1 MVYQE
6 QVMRIINRLGN
17 IPLSNAYSC
26 IKAISKKK
34 EKDIVKYESQFLEG
48 AVENGLTKNQAAE
61 LFEMIKKFA
70 GYGFN
75 KSHST
80 AYALIA
86 YMTAYLK
93 AHFPVEFMAALLSGD
108 IQGRNFKTKDQL
120 VEHLEDCRRMDI
132 EVVSPDIN
140 TSCED
145 FTVHDGKI
153 YFGLSAIKGCG
164 GSAAGAI
171 VDARKQGGPYK
182 DLFDFCE
189 RVDPS
194 RCNRAAI
201 ETLIKAGAFDSMG
214 AKRSQTSAAVERAL
228 QAGAALHS
236 DRKSGQKGLFDSFD
250 EEEQATTAKA
260 SMPDMPEWEEKVKL
274 AAEKEVLGF
283 YLSSHPLAEYE
294 KTLSTYC
301 SHTLDK
307 VASLQARTEVMV
319 GGSLTAIKFSQTKNP
334 RPDKPS
340 KYVMF
345 DLEDMTGIVRCIL
358 WPDDF
363 VNHGHM
369 VAADAILVVKG
380 VIDRRG
386 EEANLIVNELI
397 PLEDLAGRFTRGMV
411 VRVTEEQHA
420 QRGLEDLY
428 EILRG
433 YPGSC
438 ELQLVVCLADG
449 AKAYLKSGSLRID
462 LNPELRNRVDQ
473 LLGPGNVKLLS
484 APHKPM
490 IQAGNGRRPMAKR

>member
-1 MVYQE
+1 
-6 QVMRIINRLGN
+6 MRIINRLGN

-34 EKDIVKYESQFLEG
+34 EKDIVKYESEFLAG
-48 AVENGLTKNQAAE
+48 SVENGLTKNQAAE

-120 VEHLEDCRRMDI
+120 VEHLEDCRRMNI
-132 EVVSPDIN
+132 EVVPPDVN
-140 TSCED
+140 RSCED
-145 FTVHDGKI
+145 FTVKDGKI
-153 YFGLSAIKGCG
+153 FFGLSAIKGCG

-171 VDARKQGGPYK
+171 VAARSSGGPFI

-194 RCNRAAI
+194 GCNRAAI
-201 ETLIKAGAFDSMG
+201 ETLVKAGAFDSMG
-214 AKRSQTSAAVERAL
+214 ARRAQYSAAIERAL
-228 QAGAALHS
+228 QSGAAMHA
-236 DRKSGQKGLFDSFD
+236 DRKSGQKGLFDDFD
-250 EEEQATTAKA
+250 DEEQASTAKA
-260 SMPDMPEWEEKVKL
+260 SLPDLPEWENKIRL

-283 YLSSHPLAEYE
+283 YLSSHPLAEYAS
-294 KTLSTYC
+294 TLSTYC
-301 SHTLDK
+301 THTLDQ
-307 VASLQARTEVMV
+307 VATLPARTEVMV
-319 GGSLTAIKFSQTKNP
+319 GGSIAAIKFSQTKNP

-363 VNHGHM
+363 VNHGHR
-369 VAADAILVVKG
+369 VEPDAIIVVRG
-380 VIDRRG
+380 LIDRRG

-397 PLEDLAGRFTRGMV
+397 PLDEVAARFTRGMV
-411 VRVTEEQHA
+411 IRVTEEQHA
-420 QRGLEDLY
+420 QRGLEDLF
-428 EILRG
+428 EIVRG

-449 AKAYLKSGSLRID
+449 SKVYMKSGNVRIE
-462 LNPELRNRVDQ
+462 LNPELRNRIDG

-484 APHKPM
+484 APHRPSNPSN
-490 IQAGNGRRPMAKR
+490 GNGHRAMARR